1 MKVHK
6 FFFFFKNHAN
16 PSSGYWD
23 SCGGPDRPTDNA
35 NTTVLPS
42 VVLQAWL
49 KASRNNLCVDPILGY
64 VPIDNL
70 NRKSN
75 PIQALILKVLQDEEI
90 HSTNGLNDSKLE
102 KANVIPFFK
111 GAICPK

>member
-1 MKVHK
+1 MR
-6 FFFFFKNHAN
+6 FL
-16 PSSGYWD
+16 SLELS
-23 SCGGPDRPTDNA
+23 GGPDRPTDNA